1 MDIRKIKKLIEL
13 LEDSSLTE
21 IEIVEGEESVRL
33 VRGGSAYAAPALAA
47 PQVIAATPAVV
58 AAAEPAA
65 EDEDQVPE
73 GEASVR
79 LVRGGQAQAMT
90 VAAPQPVMAA
100 PPVAAGAVAP
110 AADEEEAQMPEGEP
124 VLAPMVGTFYAASG
138 PESEAFVSLGQ
149 RVGVGDT
156 LCIIEAM
163 KMFNQIESDV
173 SGTVVAILAENGQ
186 PVEYDQPLFVIR

>member
-33 VRGGSAYAAPALAA
+33 VRGGL
-47 PQVIAATPAVV
+47 
-58 AAAEPAA
+58 
-65 EDEDQVPE
+65 
-73 GEASVR
+73 
-79 LVRGGQAQAMT
+79 AQAMT
-90 VAAPQPVMAA
+90 VAVPQPAISA
-100 PPVAAGAVAP
+100 PPVAAEAAV
-110 AADEEEAQMPEGEP
+110 DEDEDQIPEGEP
-124 VLAPMVGTFYAASG
+124 VLAPMVGTFYGASG
-138 PESEAFVSLGQ
+138 PEAEPFVSLGQ
-149 RVGVGDT
+149 TVGIGDT

-163 KMFNQIESDV
+163 KMFNQIEADV

>member
-13 LEDSSLTE
+13 LDESNLTE

-33 VRGGSAYAAPALAA
+33 IRGGPVYAAPAVA
-47 PQVIAATPAVV
+47 PPLISQPPVE
-58 AAAEPAA
+58 AAALED
-65 EDEDQVPE
+65 DEDQI
-73 GEASVR
+73 
-79 LVRGGQAQAMT
+79 
-90 VAAPQPVMAA
+90 
-100 PPVAAGAVAP
+100 
-110 AADEEEAQMPEGEP
+110 PEGEP

-138 PESEAFVSLGQ
+138 PEAQAFVKLGQ
-149 RVGVGDT
+149 SVGVGDT

-163 KMFNQIESDV
+163 KMFNQIESDI

>member
-1 MDIRKIKKLIEL
+1 VDIRKIKKLIEL
-13 LEDSSLTE
+13 LEESNLTE

-33 VRGGSAYAAPALAA
+33 IRGAPVQAMSAIM
-47 PQVIAATPAVV
+47 PQPVIAAPPAAVAATAPAV
-58 AAAEPAA
+58 E
-65 EDEDQVPE
+65 EDEDQI
-73 GEASVR
+73 
-79 LVRGGQAQAMT
+79 
-90 VAAPQPVMAA
+90 
-100 PPVAAGAVAP
+100 
-110 AADEEEAQMPEGEP
+110 PEGEP

-138 PESEAFVSLGQ
+138 PEAESFVSLGQ
-149 RVGVGDT
+149 SVRVGDT